1 MAMTKLV
8 NEVTQL
14 VDAEY
19 NRAAEQHGKL
29 HHSMHEAYAVM
40 KEELE
45 EAQERFKYVDDYIN
59 EFYWRAAKNDYCSSC
74 RKYAGDIKEQAILAA
89 AEMIQ
94 VAAMAQKAMLG
105 FETDKAEVTS

>member
-1 MAMTKLV
+1 MAMTKLIK
-8 NEVTQL
+8 EVTQL

-45 EAQERFKYVDDYIN
+45 EAQEQIYHTDNFLNDDFWQCVMADGASTGRMFANCI
-59 EFYWRAAKNDYCSSC
+59 RDH
-74 RKYAGDIKEQAILAA
+74 AIAAA

-105 FETDKAEVTS
+105 FEPDKAEAES